1 MTRVALRLLA
11 ATVAACV
18 ALLLGAAPAFAHTRL
33 ESSDPADKSSVDTAP
48 ESVSLTFNEDI
59 SAEFASISVVGP
71 DGTNYATG
79 PVSAAGGQVSTAVSP
94 LGPAGA
100 YEIGYRVVSD
110 DGHPVQGKLAFTLTT
125 PGPAASAPTAAPAV
139 APAAAPTAQQV
150 RPPRRRST
158 RRRAAGPA
166 RVLRSGRGWSA
177 RSSWWRSAR
186 SSRCAW
192 APELS
197 EVSRSPVTGF
207 STSAAPRRER
217 RMDRTVTRPDARTPA
232 LWAAAR
238 GRHHGGGGRAGRRA
252 EQHDAPGP
260 ARHEPDPGRR
270 GRRGHRLRRARA
282 RRRAAPDRRTEAN
295 RVRRGRTARSSPSAA
310 PGW

>member
-11 ATVAACV
+11 ATVAAGL

-110 DGHPVQGKLAFTLTT
+110 DGHPVQGKLTFTLTT

-139 APAAAPTAQQV
+139 APAAAPTAQAGPPATAAVDPQASS
-150 RPPRRRST
+150 RPSEGAPIWPWLVGAVILVAVGAVVALRLGRRS
-158 RRRAAGPA
+158 
-166 RVLRSGRGWSA
+166 
-177 RSSWWRSAR
+177 
-186 SSRCAW
+186 
-192 APELS
+192 
-197 EVSRSPVTGF
+197 
-207 STSAAPRRER
+207 
-217 RMDRTVTRPDARTPA
+217 
-232 LWAAAR
+232 
-238 GRHHGGGGRAGRRA
+238 
-252 EQHDAPGP
+252 
-260 ARHEPDPGRR
+260 
-270 GRRGHRLRRARA
+270 
-282 RRRAAPDRRTEAN
+282 
-295 RVRRGRTARSSPSAA
+295 
-310 PGW
+310 